1 MKKFFTVIPLQVPGM
16 LSRYRYEPVGNTRL
30 GMEEETSF
38 PILTAVHGYAQ
49 PGEPFQV
56 IAVVADS
63 EVGRANCQALRQEL
77 EALCGKYGLTCAGVE
92 EVAVPSDE
100 SVSAHAATFQKLI
113 AYAEDEDKLFAC
125 ITFGT
130 KPLSMAVRMAVQ
142 YAYRVKRNTSITCIV
157 YGQIDRP
164 SRDPSTWRAYVY
176 DETAL
181 VRLDEIVRVL
191 ADRGVADPGAVIQR
205 VLAL

>member
-1 MKKFFTVIPLQVPGM
+1 MQKFFTVVPLQMPGE
-16 LSRYRYEPVGNTRL
+16 LDRFYYQPVGNTRL
-30 GMEEETSF
+30 DMKEKTSF
-38 PILTAVHGYAQ
+38 PILTAIHGYAR

-56 IAVVADS
+56 IVVAADS
-63 EVGRANCQALRQEL
+63 AVGQKNYRAFRQEL
-77 EALCGKYGLTCAGVE
+77 DAICSKYGLTCAGVE
-92 EVAVPSDE
+92 VIPVGTDE
-100 SVSAHAATFQKLI
+100 SVAAHVATFQKLI
-113 AYAEDEDKLFAC
+113 SYAQEGDELFAC

-142 YAYRVKRNTSITCIV
+142 YAYRVKQNTSITCIV

-164 SRDPSTWRAYVY
+164 ERDPSTWRAFVY

-205 VLAL
+205 VLDL

>member
-1 MKKFFTVIPLQVPGM
+1 MKKFFTVIPLQVPGQ

-56 IAVVADS
+56 IAVVANS

-92 EVAVPSDE
+92 EVTVPSDE
-100 SVSAHAATFQKLI
+100 SVSTHAATFQKLI
-113 AYAEDEDKLFAC
+113 AYAEDEDELFAC

-191 ADRGVADPGAVIQR
+191 ADRGVADPGAVISS
-205 VLAL
+205 VLDL

>member
-56 IAVVADS
+56 VAVVADS
-63 EVGRANCQALRQEL
+63 EVGRANWQALRQEL

-92 EVAVPSDE
+92 EVTVPSNE

-113 AYAEDEDKLFAC
+113 AYAEDEDELFAC

-164 SRDPSTWRAYVY
+164 SRDASTWRAYVY

-191 ADRGVADPGAVIQR
+191 ADRGVGDPGAVIQR
-205 VLAL
+205 VLSL

>member
-1 MKKFFTVIPLQVPGM
+1 MKKFFTVIPLQVPGQ

-92 EVAVPSDE
+92 EVTVPSDE

-113 AYAEDEDKLFAC
+113 AYAEDEDELFAC

>member
-16 LSRYRYEPVGNTRL
+16 LSRYRYEPVGNARL

-77 EALCGKYGLTCAGVE
+77 EALCEKYGLTCAGVE
-92 EVAVPSDE
+92 EVTVPSDE

-113 AYAEDEDKLFAC
+113 AYAEDEDELFAC

-142 YAYRVKRNTSITCIV
+142 YAYRVKRNTSISCIV

-164 SRDPSTWRAYVY
+164 SRDPSTWQAYVY

-191 ADRGVADPGAVIQR
+191 ADRGVADPGAVISS
-205 VLAL
+205 VLDL

>member
-1 MKKFFTVIPLQVPGM
+1 MKKFFTVIPLQVPGQ

-38 PILTAVHGYAQ
+38 PILTAVHGYAR
-49 PGEPFQV
+49 PGEPFRV

-63 EVGRANCQALRQEL
+63 EVGRANCQALREEL
-77 EALCGKYGLTCAGVE
+77 EALCEKYGLTCAGVE
-92 EVAVPSDE
+92 EVTVPSDE

-113 AYAEDEDKLFAC
+113 SYAEDEDELFAC

-164 SRDPSTWRAYVY
+164 SRDMSTWRAYVY

>member
-1 MKKFFTVIPLQVPGM
+1 MKKFFTVIPLQVPGQ
-16 LSRYRYEPVGNTRL
+16 LRPYRYEPVGNARL
-30 GMEEETSF
+30 GMEEETRF
-38 PILTAVHGYAQ
+38 PILTAIHGYVQ

-77 EALCGKYGLTCAGVE
+77 EALCEKYGLTCAGVE
-92 EVAVPSDE
+92 EVTVPSDE

-113 AYAEDEDKLFAC
+113 AYAEDEDELFAC

-142 YAYRVKRNTSITCIV
+142 YAYRVKRNTSISCIV

-164 SRDPSTWRAYVY
+164 SREMSTWRAYVY

-191 ADRGVADPGAVIQR
+191 ADRGVADPGTVIQR
-205 VLAL
+205 ILSL

>member
-1 MKKFFTVIPLQVPGM
+1 MKKFFTAIPLQVPGQ
-16 LSRYRYEPVGNTRL
+16 LRPYRYKPVGNIRL
-30 GMEEETSF
+30 GMEDETRF
-38 PILTAVHGYAQ
+38 PILTAVHGYVQ

-56 IAVVADS
+56 IMAVPDS
-63 EVGRANCQALRQEL
+63 EIGRLNCQTLRQEL

-92 EVAVPSDE
+92 EVTVPSDE

-113 AYAEDEDKLFAC
+113 VYAEDEDELFAC

-130 KPLSMAVRMAVQ
+130 KPLSMAMRMAVQ
-142 YAYRVKRNTSITCIV
+142 YAYRVKRNTSISCIV
-157 YGQIDRP
+157 YGGIDRP
-164 SRDPSTWRAYVY
+164 SHDPSTWRGYVY

-191 ADRGVADPGAVIQR
+191 ADRGVADPGTVIQR
-205 VLAL
+205 VLSL